1 MKIRPIRYHPANPPL
16 PAPALERPPPP
27 HLLPYTGF

>member
-1 MKIRPIRYHPANPPL
+1 MKIPRIPANPPL